1 MRTELVD
8 FSPEVL
14 ERKAERARNITP
26 QEIRRRV
33 QAVREELEAY
43 KAQIEAV
50 PFGFASG
57 DMFPECLDNTDFA
70 TASKLP

>member
-1 MRTELVD
+1 MRTEVVD
-8 FSPEVL
+8 SSPEVL
-14 ERKAERARNITP
+14 ERKAERARNFTP

-50 PFGFASG
+50 PFGIASG
-57 DMFPECLDNTDFA
+57 DTVPECLDNTDFVN
-70 TASKLP
+70 ASKLP